1 MRYNK
6 LQVKPT
12 IMLMILVAIG
22 YIVGYI
28 LSLFDITT
36 FIYLIQV
43 NFLVFNGDY
52 ISLLTSI
59 FITNSF
65 IDFFFNFMSLG
76 VIYYLFRSYA
86 GKVEYLVFLMSGIV
100 GNILTLFAFPPRTA
114 SEGASGGIFGIFAYY
129 VILDMLELNKID
141 YNGLG
146 LLIFVFIL
154 SDIIPNVNYVAH
166 IGGIITGVILAL
178 VTFRLLRK
186 NKRI

>member
-1 MRYNK
+1 
-6 LQVKPT
+6 
-12 IMLMILVAIG
+12 
-22 YIVGYI
+22 
-28 LSLFDITT
+28 
-36 FIYLIQV
+36 
-43 NFLVFNGDY
+43 
-52 ISLLTSI
+52 
-59 FITNSF
+59 
-65 IDFFFNFMSLG
+65 MSLG